1 MGICRA
7 GFAMGLGTSASV
19 SPVEEAEK
27 GEERVRLSGTPAML
41 RADTFASDSGKEQ
54 PHPGCI

>member
-1 MGICRA
+1 
-7 GFAMGLGTSASV
+7 MGLGTSASV

-41 RADTFASDSGKEQ
+41 RADTFESYSGKEQ
-54 PHPGCI
+54 THPGCI